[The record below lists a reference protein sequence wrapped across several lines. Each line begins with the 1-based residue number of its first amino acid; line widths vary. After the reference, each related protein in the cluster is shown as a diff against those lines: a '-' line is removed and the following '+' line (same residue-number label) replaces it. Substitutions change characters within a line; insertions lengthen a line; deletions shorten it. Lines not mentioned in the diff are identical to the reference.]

1 MRCKILRLVTF
12 VMLLIP
18 LLLLAQQPPKAVSEF
33 SAQVLPSLTEVKLT
47 WKDNST
53 DEDGFRI
60 LRSTNNVTW
69 TQIAVL
75 PSNTITFTDKDLLP
89 KTKYYYRIHAYNAYG
104 RSDNVSLEVFTGFA
118 PAQPLDIGAA
128 FVSDGVRISWK
139 DTSEYESG
147 YIIERKIG
155 EGGWQEIIKLP
166 ENSTEFI
173 DKDISKGGTYY
184 YRVYAVNELGKS
196 APSPIVSIL
205 VVQPREKIIVDNVA
219 KAKRNIILAATNGGI
234 ALYDVSEPSA
244 PSFLTLVEMKN
255 AQSVFTYN
263 NYAYVA
269 DGE

>member
-1 MRCKILRLVTF
+1 MRCKVLRLVTF
-12 VMLLIP
+12 LILLIP

-47 WKDNST
+47 WKDNSA

-75 PSNTITFTDKDLLP
+75 PSNTTEFTDKDLLP

-118 PAQPLDIGAA
+118 PTQPLDIVAA
-128 FVSDGVRISWK
+128 FVSGGIRISWK

-155 EGGWQEIIKLP
+155 DGEWQEIAKLS
-166 ENSTEFI
+166 ENTTEFI

-184 YRVYAVNELGKS
+184 YRVYSINELGKS
-196 APSPIVSIL
+196 ASSSIASIF
-205 VVQPREKIIVDNVA
+205 VNQ
-219 KAKRNIILAATNGGI
+219 AKRNIILDATDDAVNL
-234 ALYDVSEPSA
+234 A
-244 PSFLTLVEMKN
+244 
-255 AQSVFTYN
+255 
-263 NYAYVA
+263 
-269 DGE
+269 